1 MTCNRKLGPFD
12 CCSVVQGDC
21 LDLMKQLPD
30 GCVDAVITDPPY
42 AIPTVVA
49 SCRET
54 TRNIGD
60 LSLIESTFRMVF
72 ADIERVTATDG
83 RMFVFCDGVSY
94 HVVFRAAYGHWS
106 TALLVWDKERI
117 GMGREFRKQH
127 ELIMHC
133 WNSATPIFADG
144 VGRAD
149 VLRFTPVGDDKLH
162 PAQKP
167 VELLEELLRV
177 SGETILDPF
186 CGSGTTLV
194 AAAKLGRH
202 YLGFEIS
209 EDYCR
214 IARERIARVE
224 AQPTLFEAKPEQA
237 LFCQTCGETLADEQL
252 LAIHMAAQHELRVE
266 PEGRQ

>member
-1 MTCNRKLGPFD
+1 MTCDRHIGPYP
-12 CCSVVQGDC
+12 CCSVVCGDC
-21 LDLMKQLPD
+21 LELMRALPD

-72 ADIERVTATDG
+72 SDIERVTSDTG

-133 WNSATPIFADG
+133 WTSKTPIFADG
-144 VGRAD
+144 IGRAD
-149 VLRFTPVGDDKLH
+149 VLRFPPVGDEKTH
-162 PAQKP
+162 PAEKP
-167 VELLEELLRV
+167 VDLIEELLRV
-177 SGETILDPF
+177 SGDTILDPF
-186 CGSGTTLV
+186 CGSGATLV
-194 AAAKLGRH
+194 AAKKLGRH
-202 YLGFEIS
+202 FLGFEIS
-209 EDYCR
+209 PEYCA
-214 IARERIARVE
+214 IAQRRLAEID
-224 AQPTLFEAKPEQA
+224 AQPSLFEPKPEQ
-237 LFCQTCGETLADEQL
+237 LTL
-252 LAIHMAAQHELRVE
+252 
-266 PEGRQ
+266 

>member
-1 MTCNRKLGPFD
+1 ME
-12 CCSVVQGDC
+12 
-21 LDLMKQLPD
+21 LMPELPN

-72 ADIERVTATDG
+72 RDIERVTSDTG

-106 TALLVWDKERI
+106 TAVLVWDKERI

-133 WNSATPIFADG
+133 WTSKTPLFSDG

-149 VLRFTPVGDDKLH
+149 VLRFAPCGDEKEH

-167 VELLEELLRV
+167 TELLEELLRV
-177 SGETILDPF
+177 SGDVILDPF

-194 AAAKLGRH
+194 AAKKLRRH
-202 YLGFEIS
+202 FLGFEIS
-209 EDYCR
+209 AEYCE
-214 IARERIARVE
+214 IARRRLAEID
-224 AQPTLFEAKPEQA
+224 AQPNLFEAKPEQ
-237 LFCQTCGETLADEQL
+237 LSLGGEQ
-252 LAIHMAAQHELRVE
+252 
-266 PEGRQ
+266 